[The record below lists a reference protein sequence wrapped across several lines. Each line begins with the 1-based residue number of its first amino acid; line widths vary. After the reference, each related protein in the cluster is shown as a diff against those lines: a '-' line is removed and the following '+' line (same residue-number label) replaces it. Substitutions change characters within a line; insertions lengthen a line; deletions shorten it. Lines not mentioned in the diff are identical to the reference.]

1 MKKGRIRLA
10 GKMESTGG
18 AKIVDTVVEQAM
30 ELPIESQE
38 IILTV
43 AKAMQYTRYCMKKE
57 EGSHLSQEEKG
68 KA

>member
-1 MKKGRIRLA
+1 MA

>member
-1 MKKGRIRLA
+1 MV

-43 AKAMQYTRYCMKKE
+43 AKAMQYTRHCMKKE
-57 EGSHLSQEEKG
+57 RGSNLTKEEKE